1 MPTSRPL
8 RSMHRP
14 TAPVPLT
21 QLQHFYAAHRNLA
34 EVNAEFLWLVNHGL
48 TREDLQR
55 CIERRPGLWERYAGF
70 LDALPSRESVGT
82 SITTDPWR
90 ALA

>member
-1 MPTSRPL
+1 MSTSRHL
-8 RSMHRP
+8 RSTHRP
-14 TAPVPLT
+14 TAPGPVT

-34 EVNAEFLWLVNHGL
+34 EVNAEFLWLVDHGL

-70 LDALPSRESVGT
+70 LDALPCRESVGAST
-82 SITTDPWR
+82 ATTPWR